1 MDINNKRQLETEM
14 GEAEG
19 TAEDEDEDE
28 DEREKKEEEVVKKRG
43 EITILLLYAILYVR
57 VALLQTNFLI

>member
-1 MDINNKRQLETEM
+1 MDINKKRQLETEM

-28 DEREKKEEEVVKKRG
+28 REKKRKKWLKREEKA
-43 EITILLLYAILYVR
+43 LYYCYMLYYK
-57 VALLQTNFLI
+57 LE